1 MYNIRQYIKQTYR
14 IQFSHADSSQARFL
28 KFLEFFYAVAKECE
42 VCAWEFFPRAPRR
55 FLKFLLQEFQ
65 ESRKNSESSTTT
77 TEEEFQES
85 PSGSCALTTTE
96 EEEFQESEVEKNPS
110 VAAGVGALSGNLE
123 ILGILPGS
131 KLGEG

>member
-1 MYNIRQYIKQTYR
+1 MG
-14 IQFSHADSSQARFL
+14 
-28 KFLEFFYAVAKECE
+28 
-42 VCAWEFFPRAPRR
+42 FFPRAPRR
-55 FLKFLLQEFQ
+55 FLEFLQQEFQ

-77 TEEEFQES
+77 T
-85 PSGSCALTTTE
+85 

>member
-1 MYNIRQYIKQTYR
+1 MG
-14 IQFSHADSSQARFL
+14 
-28 KFLEFFYAVAKECE
+28 
-42 VCAWEFFPRAPRR
+42 FFPRAPRR
-55 FLKFLLQEFQ
+55 FLEFLQQEFQ

-85 PSGSCALTTTE
+85 PSGSCALTTTT
-96 EEEFQESEVEKNPS
+96 EEEFQESEAEKNPS

>member
-1 MYNIRQYIKQTYR
+1 MG
-14 IQFSHADSSQARFL
+14 
-28 KFLEFFYAVAKECE
+28 
-42 VCAWEFFPRAPRR
+42 FFPRAPRR
-55 FLKFLLQEFQ
+55 FLEILLQEFQ

-77 TEEEFQES
+77 GEEFQES
-85 PSGSCALTTTE
+85 PSGSCALTTTT

>member
-1 MYNIRQYIKQTYR
+1 MG
-14 IQFSHADSSQARFL
+14 
-28 KFLEFFYAVAKECE
+28 
-42 VCAWEFFPRAPRR
+42 FFPRAPRR
-55 FLKFLLQEFQ
+55 FLEILLQEFQ
-65 ESRKNSESSTTT
+65 ESRKNSKSSTTT

-85 PSGSCALTTTE
+85 PSGSCALTTTT

-131 KLGEG
+131 KLEEG

>member
-1 MYNIRQYIKQTYR
+1 MGILPSGAAEILGNL
-14 IQFSHADSSQARFL
+14 A
-28 KFLEFFYAVAKECE
+28 
-42 VCAWEFFPRAPRR
+42 
-55 FLKFLLQEFQ
+55 QEFQ

-85 PSGSCALTTTE
+85 PSGSCALTTTT